1 MSVSTVS
8 RVLNEKDD
16 VAPETYERVQDV
28 IKRLGYTSSLA
39 ARSMR
44 SHRTNVIGL
53 IMPDVSDPFCIQVMK
68 GVSRAITEID
78 YDLIIYTSGSTRKPS
93 TAEREQHYVSLLNG
107 TITDG
112 MIVVTPVATSF
123 PTSAPVVSVDPN
135 ADCPEYPVVISTN
148 RTGAV
153 SAVEYLIR
161 LGHRRIGFIGGRPD
175 LRSANQRLQ
184 GYLEALGRAGI
195 PRDQALIESGDF
207 SAETGRLCARRLLAL
222 STPPTAIFATND
234 QSALGVLAAARETGL
249 RVPWDLSVVGFDNTP
264 EAAYSQPGLTT
275 VDQFIDQM
283 GYLATEMLISL
294 VQGESLDGDQREIAT
309 QLVVRDSCRA
319 IGSNNG
325 AEQGV
330 AREGAAG
337 GPAELR
343 AEPAG

>member
-53 IMPDVSDPFCIQVMK
+53 IMPDVSDPFGIQVIK
-68 GVSRAITEID
+68 GVSRAITELD
-78 YDLIIYTSGSTRKPS
+78 YDLIIYTSGSSRKPT
-93 TAEREQHYVSLLNG
+93 TAEREKHYVSLLNG

-112 MIVVTPVATSF
+112 MIVVTPLATSF

-135 ADCPEYPVVISTN
+135 AESPEYPGVISTN
-148 RTGAV
+148 RAGAV
-153 SAVEYLIR
+153 AAVGHLIR
-161 LGHRRIGFIGGRPD
+161 SGHRRIGFIGGRPD

-195 PRDQALIESGDF
+195 PRDPALIESGDY

-222 STPPTAIFATND
+222 STPPTAIFAAND

-249 RVPWDLSVVGFDNTP
+249 RVPWDLSVVGFDNIP
-264 EAAYSQPGLTT
+264 ESAYSQPALTT

-294 VQGESLDGDQREIAT
+294 VQGEPLDGEHREIAT

-319 IGSNNG
+319 IAGGNG
-325 AEQGV
+325 VEQGA
-330 AREGAAG
+330 ARADGAG
-337 GPAELR
+337 GLPELR
-343 AEPAG
+343 ADPAG